1 MILFFDLET
10 NGLAKSMNAP
20 PSKIEN
26 WPNIVQIAWSI
37 FDYDGVEIKK
47 VSSIIFPKDFTITKS
62 SSSVHGITTE
72 MAKKEG
78 RSIDSILSLFNED
91 IVEISLIV
99 SHNLDF
105 DLLTLNAEFLR
116 NQMKTDLLNI
126 NRYCTMK
133 SPQVVNYCKIP
144 NTYRSGYKWPSLS
157 ELHMKLFD
165 KSFDGVHNATADV
178 DACARCFF
186 ELKKRGVIIDKNV

>member
-1 MILFFDLET
+1 
-10 NGLAKSMNAP
+10 MNAP